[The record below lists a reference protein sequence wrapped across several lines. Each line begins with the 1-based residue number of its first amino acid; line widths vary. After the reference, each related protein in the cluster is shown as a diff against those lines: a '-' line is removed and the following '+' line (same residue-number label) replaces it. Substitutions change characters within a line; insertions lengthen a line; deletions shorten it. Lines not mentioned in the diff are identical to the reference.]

1 MVFRNRHAPLCV
13 VQGGDVVRA
22 SARNASLGGG
32 TRDDKLFRGSD
43 ADVIDGND
51 GADRIVGGTD
61 PKMLGGIS
69 GVQFF
74 GGTC

>member
-1 MVFRNRHAPLCV
+1 M
-13 VQGGDVVRA
+13 
-22 SARNASLGGG
+22 GGG
-32 TRDDKLFRGSD
+32 TRDDTLFGGSD

-51 GADRIVGGTD
+51 SADRIFGGTD